1 MRTITATQT
10 ANRFS
15 GQSQRL
21 NGLSSKGIVRTVDS
35 RSWHLYE
42 GHASGTITHAKATK
56 RRAATSPVTGTT
68 LRSACSSVPGVRPA
82 PRPMRPNVS
91 LTSARIG

>member
-10 ANRFS
+10 ANWYS
-15 GQSQRL
+15 SQSQRQ
-21 NGLSSKGIVRTVDS
+21 NGLSGKGIARTVDS
-35 RSWHLYE
+35 RRLRLCQ
-42 GHASGTITHAKATK
+42 GHASGTITHAMATK

-68 LRSACSSVPGVRPA
+68 LRSACSSVPGVRPV

-91 LTSARIG
+91 HASARIG